1 MDKNGGKKVYSKEQR
16 KEAVDL
22 YIRYDLH
29 ASAVTR
35 ELGYPDRKSLYS
47 WYEDRLEEEKTGIPF
62 QPKLTKY
69 SQVQKMDAVDYYLG
83 HGKSLKGTIR
93 KMGYPS
99 HEILVS
105 WIDELA
111 PGARKIRRTGIAL
124 PYRKQAEMVGD
135 LCEREGTA
143 QTVADEHEV
152 SRSHLYVLKRR
163 MLPAQKEE
171 SEMKDQTPKDTKDV
185 AALAEEIGELE
196 LKKHRLELN
205 VAILEGTQALLKKAV
220 GIAPDMLP
228 NGKKIILVDA
238 LRNEFPLQEILS
250 ALALCRSTYYY
261 QRKARTR
268 DKYAKLRIRIR
279 AISTSNYG
287 CYGYRRTHAIL
298 ASEGILVSEKV
309 VRRIMAEEHIARPVR
324 RKQRYN
330 SYMGEISPG
339 VENLIKRDFHAGRPN
354 EKWLTDITEFSIPA
368 GKVYLSPIIDCF
380 DGMVNGWAMGVSPDA
395 GLVNGM
401 LDCATGCL
409 KAGEH
414 PIIHSDRGCHY
425 RWPGWIQRM
434 NEAGLV
440 RSMSKKGC
448 SPDNSACEGFF
459 GRLKN
464 EMFYGRDW
472 KGVSRERFM
481 DILEGYLVWYNNS
494 RIKVSLGNRSPMAYR
509 KSLGIVI

>member
-1 MDKNGGKKVYSKEQR
+1 MYSKEER
-16 KEAVDL
+16 EKAVDL

-35 ELGYPDRKSLYS
+35 ELGYPDRKSLCS

-62 QPKLTKY
+62 EPKLTKY

-111 PGARKIRRTGIAL
+111 PGTRKIRKTGIAL
-124 PYRKQAEMVGD
+124 PYRKQAEIVGD
-135 LCEREGTA
+135 LCERKGTA

-163 MLPAQKEE
+163 MLHTQKEGP
-171 SEMKDQTPKDTKDV
+171 EMKDPTPKEAKDV
-185 AALAEEIGELE
+185 AALAGEIGELE

-228 NGKKIILVDA
+228 IGKKIILVDA
-238 LRNEFPLQEILS
+238 LRKGFPLQEILS

-261 QRKARTR
+261 QRKAKAR

-287 CYGYRRTHAIL
+287 CYGYRRITCHPCQRGCPGIRESRKADHGRGTYSQAGETETTIQL
-298 ASEGILVSEKV
+298 VHGRDIPRSGEPHQEGLPCWQAQREVADRYYGILHPC
-309 VRRIMAEEHIARPVR
+309 R
-324 RKQRYN
+324 Q
-330 SYMGEISPG
+330 
-339 VENLIKRDFHAGRPN
+339 
-354 EKWLTDITEFSIPA
+354 
-368 GKVYLSPIIDCF
+368 
-380 DGMVNGWAMGVSPDA
+380 GVSFTNHR
-395 GLVNGM
+395 LF
-401 LDCATGCL
+401 
-409 KAGEH
+409 
-414 PIIHSDRGCHY
+414 
-425 RWPGWIQRM
+425 RWSW
-434 NEAGLV
+434 
-440 RSMSKKGC
+440 
-448 SPDNSACEGFF
+448 
-459 GRLKN
+459 
-464 EMFYGRDW
+464 
-472 KGVSRERFM
+472 
-481 DILEGYLVWYNNS
+481 
-494 RIKVSLGNRSPMAYR
+494 
-509 KSLGIVI
+509 